1 MIPAM
6 ATITTEDGVRLH
18 VEDVGTGSPI
28 IFVHEWAGDARSY
41 EPQLRHFSRTYRC
54 IAFNA
59 RGYPPSD
66 VPDDVESY
74 SQDRARDDIRDVL
87 DRLGIERAHIVG
99 TSMGAFATLH
109 FGFGYPD
116 RARSL
121 VLTGCGY
128 GAEPDTHALFLEET
142 LRTAETIETAGMA
155 VAAERYAVGPSR
167 VQYLAKDP
175 RGWDEF
181 ATRLAEHSA
190 LGSANTLRGVQARR
204 PSLWDLTDAMRALEL
219 PTLVISGDE
228 DHACLAPAVL
238 LKQTIQTAA
247 LAVVPN
253 TGHAVNTE
261 EPDTFNRLVGDFFH
275 QVEANRWPRRDP
287 RAVTTTIYG
296 R

>member
-1 MIPAM
+1 M
-6 ATITTEDGVRLH
+6 ATITTDDGVRLH
-18 VEDVGTGSPI
+18 VEDVGTGTPI
-28 IFVHEWAGDARSY
+28 VFVHEWAGDTRSY

-54 IAFNA
+54 IAYNA

-66 VPDDVESY
+66 VPGDVGSY
-74 SQDRARDDIRDVL
+74 SQDRARDDIRDIL
-87 DRLGIERAHIVG
+87 DGLGIERAHVVG

-109 FGFGYPD
+109 FGFAYPD

-155 VAAERYAVGPSR
+155 AAASRYAVGPSR

-190 LGSANTLRGVQARR
+190 VGSANTLRGVQARR

-228 DHACLAPAVL
+228 DHACLAPAIL

-275 QVEANRWPRRDP
+275 QVEAGRWPRRDP